1 MLSEYGLD
9 DSLDL
14 VAIYHIIINTV
25 PTRLKHF
32 RFIPAFLLHCDSLHQ
47 GAHHRISSTFQ
58 NMTLAPNQP
67 HDCCLYLKV
76 EEK

>member
-32 RFIPAFLLHCDSLHQ
+32 V
-47 GAHHRISSTFQ
+47 
-58 NMTLAPNQP
+58 
-67 HDCCLYLKV
+67 LYLHSYCIAIHCIKGRIT
-76 EEK
+76 ESPQHSKT